1 MSPSTTIQ
9 SLVTVGL
16 TSVLLAGHAHA
27 TDAFDP
33 TTPTVRYEGKE
44 TWTQPEDIRL
54 WNAVEL
60 WEDREP
66 GLFAQEAF
74 NDGVAWQDAD
84 YSPWI
89 ATAFGSEAPHSSQF
103 LLHVGLHE
111 PTAEGTPILMVPGAG
126 DNASRGFVTMATKL
140 DRDNRP
146 VFAMTFAH
154 PHGDV
159 FMQAEAVADAIAV
172 VKERTGADQV
182 DVVAHSKGGIAT
194 TVYASHH
201 AGADWGHAG
210 YHDHGTEYRGDIRRM
225 VLIAVPLG
233 GVDTSYRWSGLNYY
247 GLQPDDALSPTSW
260 STYYPST
267 TALPAINDDLSD
279 QDMLPD
285 GADYFPGQR
294 QLLARWDDAYPL
306 PGSQPWL
313 GLYAAQQ
320 DWWTTYHGG
329 LGLVSHSEGIDAAI
343 SEGGDLIDRLRGTG
357 VDPEVEL
364 YLLAGTNP
372 IMPNGD
378 DDLARQFDSLS
389 GLVDYAELMA
399 EATSRGIPM
408 SADEDELR
416 GLEDGYL
423 VLGEL
428 TGPSDGLVFVDSA
441 LDATALDARGAQI
454 AEARQANLSHIDLL
468 YASPIT
474 GELLIETA
482 ESGPDEGLWARG
494 VGKRYAEEDT
504 LGWVQEILADPY
516 VPDTGVDTGVDTGLS
531 TSDTR
536 PDVGSDATP
545 GEFARPCGGCSST
558 TAPGSVLGLFL
569 MALGLVRRRR

>member
-1 MSPSTTIQ
+1 MTALP
-9 SLVTVGL
+9 LLALL
-16 TSVLLAGHAHA
+16 TSPVAHA

-33 TTPTVRYEGKE
+33 SAPAERFEGKE

-54 WNAVEL
+54 WNAIER

-66 GLFAQEAF
+66 GLFTQEAF
-74 NDGVAWQDAD
+74 NSGVAWKDAD

-89 ATAFGSEAPHSSQF
+89 ATSFGSDAPHSSQF

-111 PTAEGTPILMVPGAG
+111 PTAAGTPILMVPGAG
-126 DNASRGFVTMATKL
+126 DNASRGFITMATKM

-159 FMQAEAVADAIAV
+159 FQQAEAVADAIEV
-172 VKERTGADQV
+172 IKVRTGAEQV

-194 TVYASHH
+194 TIYASNHG
-201 AGADWGHAG
+201 GADWGRDD
-210 YHDHGTEYRGDIRRM
+210 YHTHGTLYRGDIRRM
-225 VLIAVPLG
+225 VLVAVPLG
-233 GVDTSYRWSGLNYY
+233 GVDTTFRYSGLNFYS
-247 GLQPDDALSPTSW
+247 LDSDAAVAPTSW
-260 STYYPST
+260 STYYPNT
-267 TALPAINDDLSD
+267 TAVPAISDDLSD
-279 QDMLPD
+279 QDMLAD

-294 QLLARWDDAYPL
+294 QLVARWDHTYDL

-313 GLYAAQQ
+313 GLYALQQ
-320 DWWTTYHGG
+320 DWLTTYEGG
-329 LGLVSHSEGIDAAI
+329 FGLVSHSEGIDAVI
-343 SEGGDLIDRLRGTG
+343 DEGGDVIARLETVG

-378 DDLARQFDSLS
+378 DDLAKQFDSLS
-389 GLVDYAELMA
+389 GLVDYEELMA

-408 SADEDELR
+408 EADADELA
-416 GLEDGYL
+416 GLDDGYL

-428 TGPSDGLVFVDSA
+428 TGPSDGLVFVGSA
-441 LDATALDARGAQI
+441 LKQSALDARGAQVV
-454 AEARQANLSHIDLL
+454 EARRANLSHIDLL

-474 GELLIETA
+474 GELLIEAA
-482 ESGPDEGLWARG
+482 EDGPEEGLWARG
-494 VGKRYAEEDT
+494 VGKRYAEADT
-504 LGWVQEILADPY
+504 LGWVQDVLADPY
-516 VPDTGVDTGVDTGLS
+516 VPDSGTDTGLDTGLS
-531 TSDTR
+531 TTDTR
-536 PDVGSDATP
+536 PSVGSDETP

-558 TAPGSVLGLFL
+558 TAPGSVLGLIL
-569 MALGLVRRRR
+569 VALGLVRRRR